1 MEWITTRPG
10 VKEFLR
16 GSTSGVVVLR
26 GGALGLLR
34 AFVQALSGGPL
45 S

>member
-1 MEWITTRPG
+1 MEWITTRAG

-16 GSTSGVVVLR
+16 GGTSGVVVLR

-34 AFVQALSGGPL
+34 PFVPALFGGPL